1 MILASAS
8 PRRRALLAGLGLTFQ
23 VVPSTASEEAVPGS
37 EPGALV
43 EELARR
49 KAAAVAASL
58 EEPDERLVVGAD
70 TIVVLADR
78 ILGKPRDEAEARS
91 MLTALSGRWHQVFTG
106 VAVIDPVS
114 GRTVSAHETTRVKF
128 RCLAARDIAAYVA
141 TGEPLDKAGA
151 YGVQG
156 KGALLVEC
164 IDGCFYNVVGL
175 PLVKLAAV
183 LREFGF
189 DVWEEG
195 KEAGHGVSFDA

>member
-1 MILASAS
+1 
-8 PRRRALLAGLGLTFQ
+8 
-23 VVPSTASEEAVPGS
+23 GS

-128 RCLAARDIAAYVA
+128 RCLAARGIAAYVA

-195 KEAGHGVSFDA
+195 KGAGHGVSFDA